1 VWTDCLRK
9 GRRPYLSSKTQT
21 RGRPMIVVTGA
32 SRKLGGY
39 VIRSL
44 LEKVPAGQI
53 IAAAR
58 NTEKASSLAELGV

>member
-1 VWTDCLRK
+1 
-9 GRRPYLSSKTQT
+9 
-21 RGRPMIVVTGA
+21 MIVVTGA